1 MLDNTGARYIMELC
15 CIAAFLATSF
25 YYAKQEQIMSTPRKS
40 NRTPRTAAEG
50 AEVAGNFFPLYTRSV
65 QRVAELQKKSLEV
78 AAEQNAELVE
88 NGKKAFSF
96 IPEAPVSF
104 WFDLV
109 GQTFE
114 RYVETQK
121 ETIDLAVEQNN
132 TLTELAQER
141 GALAAKFADGAAGLF
156 QQTLEYSVA
165 KQKKNLEFCAEQQ
178 KAAYETVKKQFRI
191 ANPFAD
197 AFQSGVD
204 LFVETQ
210 KTVLDIASR
219 PVKHAAAA

>member
-1 MLDNTGARYIMELC
+1 
-15 CIAAFLATSF
+15 
-25 YYAKQEQIMSTPRKS
+25 MSNPRKS
-40 NRTPRTAAEG
+40 TRTPRTAAEG
-50 AEVAGNFFPLYTRSV
+50 AEVAGNFIPLYTKSV
-65 QRVAELQKKSLEV
+65 QRVADLQKKSLDV
-78 AAEQNAELVE
+78 AAEQNTEILD
-88 NGKKAFSF
+88 NCKKAFSF
-96 IPEAPVSF
+96 IPETPVSF

-121 ETIDLAVEQNN
+121 NTIDLAVEQGH
-132 TLTELAQER
+132 TVIELAKER

-156 QQTLEYSVA
+156 QQAVEYSVA
-165 KQKKNLEFCAEQQ
+165 TQKKNLEFCAEQQ
-178 KAAYETVKKQFRI
+178 KTAYETAKKQFRV

-210 KTVLDIASR
+210 KTVLEIASK
-219 PVKHAAAA
+219 PVKYGAAA

>member
-1 MLDNTGARYIMELC
+1 
-15 CIAAFLATSF
+15 
-25 YYAKQEQIMSTPRKS
+25 MSNPRKS
-40 NRTPRTAAEG
+40 NHTPRTAAEG
-50 AEVAGNFFPLYTRSV
+50 AEVAGSFVPLYTKSV
-65 QRVAELQKKSLEV
+65 RRVADLQKKSLEV

-88 NGKKAFSF
+88 NFKKTFSF
-96 IPEAPVSF
+96 IPESPASF

-114 RYVETQK
+114 RFVENQK
-121 ETIDLAVEQNN
+121 EAIDLAVEQTN
-132 TLTELAQER
+132 TVTELAKER

-156 QQTLEYSVA
+156 QQTMDYSVA
-165 KQKKNLEFCAEQQ
+165 TQKKNLEFCAEQQ
-178 KAAYETVKKQFRI
+178 RTGYETAKKQFRI
-191 ANPFAD
+191 ANPFAE

-219 PVKHAAAA
+219 PVKHAAA